1 MCHFH
6 DTHFELFHYLC
17 GDELIINN
25 S

>member
-6 DTHFELFHYLC
+6 HAHFELFHYLC